1 MLHRIF
7 FILAESKLW
16 HCLGQPSTHGPVIMA
31 RVVHHIKRK
40 EANTR
45 QAIQDRHRDYA
56 SFMELVRNARA
67 PNDCTC
73 ICPSLHHVHAQ
84 RGVGIDALSAR
95 TRSRRELM

>member
-1 MLHRIF
+1 MGKQF
-7 FILAESKLW
+7 KKTKILQSRNCGTALTV
-16 HCLGQPSTHGPVIMA
+16 GDTAHGPVIMA

-73 ICPSLHHVHAQ
+73 TCPSLHYVRSAALASM
-84 RGVGIDALSAR
+84 RCRPGRATDAN
-95 TRSRRELM
+95 

>member
-1 MLHRIF
+1 
-7 FILAESKLW
+7 
-16 HCLGQPSTHGPVIMA
+16 MA

-56 SFMELVRNARA
+56 SFMELVRNALRLSLIA
-67 PNDCTC
+67 PC
-73 ICPSLHHVHAQ
+73 AQ

-95 TRSRRELM
+95 TRNRRELM

>member
-1 MLHRIF
+1 M
-7 FILAESKLW
+7 
-16 HCLGQPSTHGPVIMA
+16 IMA

-67 PNDCTC
+67 PHDCTC
-73 ICPSLHHVHAQ
+73 TCPSLHHVRSAALASM
-84 RGVGIDALSAR
+84 RCRPGRATDAN
-95 TRSRRELM
+95 